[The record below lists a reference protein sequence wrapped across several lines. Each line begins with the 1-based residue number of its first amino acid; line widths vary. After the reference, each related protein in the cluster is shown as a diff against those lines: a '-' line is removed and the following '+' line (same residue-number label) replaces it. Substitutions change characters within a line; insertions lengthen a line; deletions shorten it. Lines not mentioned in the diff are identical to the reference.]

1 MRVAVLGGKLQ
12 GVEAC
17 YLARKAGWS
26 PVLADR
32 LEARPAQKL
41 SDEFHCLDFLDAAS
55 LENLLKTVDM
65 VIPALEDQEALDQ
78 IGRSARKL
86 KVPILYDAEA
96 YRLSS
101 SKLRSDAFFL
111 DIGVP
116 APKPWPH
123 CEFPLTVKPS
133 GASGSAGVRRVENE
147 QELQAL
153 CGELGS
159 LAGWVIQEYLE
170 GPSYSLEVVA
180 FQGRCRTFQVTE
192 LEMDA
197 VYDCKRVLAPARLSA
212 ELEEE
217 FHQLAQTL
225 AQELKLEGIMDVE
238 VILHQGQLKVL
249 EIDARLPSQTLT
261 AVYHSTGVNALE
273 TAWKALAGESWPS
286 ESAAAA
292 RGVIYEHIQVTPGC
306 LEVCGEHIMAAAG
319 PLTLQDDFFGVDEAL
334 TNYQPGAACW
344 EATLITTGTN
354 REEAWEKRCAAIAAI
369 QESQGL
375 LYKEENS

>member
-1 MRVAVLGGKLQ
+1 MRVAVMGGKLQ

-32 LEARPAQKL
+32 LEARPAQAL
-41 SDEFHCLDFLDAAS
+41 CDEFHCLDFLDAAS
-55 LENLLKTVDM
+55 LERLLESVDM
-65 VIPALEDQEALDQ
+65 VIPALEDQDALDQ
-78 IGRSARKL
+78 IEQSARRL
-86 KVPILYDAEA
+86 KVPVLYDAVA

-101 SKLRSDAFFL
+101 SKLRSDAFFSDL
-111 DIGVP
+111 GVP

-147 QELQAL
+147 KELQAL

-212 ELEEE
+212 QLDAE
-217 FHQLAQTL
+217 FHQLAHTL
-225 AQELKLEGIMDVE
+225 AQALQLEGIMDVE

-261 AVYHSTGVNALE
+261 TVYHSTGMNALE
-273 TAWKALAGESWPS
+273 ASWKALAGEALPS
-286 ESAAAA
+286 ESAGAA
-292 RGVIYEHIQVTPGC
+292 RGVVYEHIQVKPGC
-306 LEVCGEHIMAAAG
+306 LEVCGEHIMADAG
-319 PLTLQDDFFGVDEAL
+319 PLVLQQNFFGVDEAL
-334 TNYQPGAACW
+334 TNYQPGADCW

-375 LYKEENS
+375 LYKEEQP